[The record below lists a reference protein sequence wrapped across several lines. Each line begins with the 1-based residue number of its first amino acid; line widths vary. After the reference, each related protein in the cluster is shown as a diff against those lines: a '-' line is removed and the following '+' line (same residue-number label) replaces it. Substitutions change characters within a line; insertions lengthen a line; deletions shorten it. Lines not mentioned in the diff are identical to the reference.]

1 MWNTNWRRLLGIVV
15 AVPAAFGL
23 FVCLFSNGMVVRG
36 KGFPAP
42 LIDPY
47 HLPES
52 VVCGVVFVVG
62 VCLFHWGSG
71 NSGDKTNRTEQSD
84 KVQNR

>member
-1 MWNTNWRRLLGIVV
+1 MWRTNWRRLLGIVV
-15 AVPAAFGL
+15 AVPGAFGL
-23 FVCLFSNGMVVRG
+23 FVFLFFNGIVVRG
-36 KGFPAP
+36 KGFRTS

-62 VCLFHWGSG
+62 VCLFRWGSG
-71 NSGDKTNRTEQSD
+71 SSGDKTNRTEPSD
-84 KVQNR
+84 KVQHR

>member
-1 MWNTNWRRLLGIVV
+1 MRNTNWKRLLGIVV
-15 AVPAAFGL
+15 AVLGAFGL
-23 FVCLFSNGMVVRG
+23 FVFLFFNGIVVRG
-36 KGFPAP
+36 KGFSTP

-52 VVCGVVFVVG
+52 VLCGVVFVVG
-62 VCLFHWGSG
+62 VGLFLWGSG
-71 NSGDKTNRTEQSD
+71 GSGDETSHTEPSD